1 MPSSTPTSLSE
12 LRFLPLSSMAAAKC
26 KARKQ
31 PGCKKSPVRLSLWPW
46 TSRGDV
52 ATGHQPRLSH
62 LWSSGKSD
70 LPLAS
75 VWHRAIC
82 QRPWNRVRSATSS
95 FLVMK
100 ALQQVTDLCK
110 ALLESSAGFL
120 WKQPASPIL
129 GATVVNPV
137 IKRTASKTL
146 KRRSHESRRCRMEEV
161 LSCCFIRPL
170 LTTST
175 LLEMDIYLLKPS
187 QNHGITA
194 F

>member
-12 LRFLPLSSMAAAKC
+12 LGLLPLSSMAAAKY

-31 PGCKKSPVRLSLWPW
+31 PGCKKSPVRPSVWPW

-100 ALQQVTDLCK
+100 ALEQVTDLCK
-110 ALLESSAGFL
+110 ALLEIQCWIPLETACISNTWCYCG
-120 WKQPASPIL
+120 QPSHQE
-129 GATVVNPV
+129 NC
-137 IKRTASKTL
+137 IKDL
-146 KRRSHESRRCRMEEV
+146 EEEV
-161 LSCCFIRPL
+161 P
-170 LTTST
+170 
-175 LLEMDIYLLKPS
+175 
-187 QNHGITA
+187 
-194 F
+194 